1 MSKTKIFKI
10 EKEEYNKKDNKN
22 DLLSMAIGIAIYA
35 FILIISSNLFTN
47 FYIDNYFWAIIAA
60 VLISALNYTI
70 KPFLVFLTLPLTI
83 ITFGIAYPLVNM
95 IILKICDLLM
105 GDKFVISGFFSL
117 FFIAIFISILK
128 IILDKFITKNF
139 KGSD

>member
-10 EKEEYNKKDNKN
+10 EKEEYNKDNKN

>member
-60 VLISALNYTI
+60 VLISALMYTI

-117 FFIAIFISILK
+117 FFIA
-128 IILDKFITKNF
+128 
-139 KGSD
+139 